1 MCKLAQAIMDRH
13 HDRGEESEAN
23 DDSNLHGQEC
33 GRCGLGS
40 APGERGAFRI
50 IFLEPLFGKLW
61 RREYLEMVDVANL
74 LVGIDVNPNGRHWSL
89 LSFRFPP
96 L

>member
-1 MCKLAQAIMDRH
+1 MIRTCTAGPAGSLGGEHRRKGRSRSRH
-13 HDRGEESEAN
+13 
-23 DDSNLHGQEC
+23 QKEC

-61 RREYLEMVDVANL
+61 RREYLEVIDVANF
-74 LVGIDVNPNGRHWSL
+74 LVRLDCDQDTIGRAE
-89 LSFRFPP
+89 RR
-96 L
+96 